1 MLSSPVPSQSAADV
15 DATAAQG
22 RCTNCGAPF
31 VPERRRFCPEC
42 GQETHIKPPKLSE
55 FLQQFGGAYLSTEG
69 ALWRT
74 LALLLAKPGELTRRY
89 LNGQRKH
96 YVLPLRL
103 YLSISLITLL
113 VLRVMASGNEE
124 AFKFDLSE
132 SDTNFAVVSLG
143 EKHKVGMRDGAF
155 FCQGF
160 PPWFCKRLQRRL
172 DLDNRGL
179 RLQAMELSER
189 AISNI
194 GVGMFFMLPIFALS
208 LKIVYWG
215 RRMRYTEHLVFALH
229 VHAFW
234 FLALA
239 LLFANLPWLSVIAG
253 AAVPIYTLMAM
264 KRVYGG
270 RWWPRW
276 LRAALVSLGYGIVL
290 SFGVAGVVILT
301 FLS

>member
-1 MLSSPVPSQSAADV
+1 MTPAPSH
-15 DATAAQG
+15 TA
-22 RCTNCGAPF
+22 CTNCGAPF

-55 FLQQFGGAYLSTEG
+55 FFQQFGGAYLSTEG

-74 LALLLAKPGELTRRY
+74 LALLLVKPGELTRRY
-89 LNGQRKH
+89 LHGQRKH

-103 YLSISLITLL
+103 YLTISLITLL

-124 AFKFDLSE
+124 AFKFNLDE
-132 SDTNFAVVSLG
+132 SDANFTLVGLG
-143 EKHKVGMRDGAF
+143 EKANAGMRDGKF

-172 DLDNRGL
+172 DVDAKSMK
-179 RLQAMELSER
+179 LQAAELSER
-189 AISNI
+189 AISNV
-194 GVGMFFMLPIFALS
+194 GVGMFFMLPIFALG
-208 LKIVYWG
+208 LKLVYWG
-215 RRMRYTEHLVFALH
+215 RGLRYTEHLVFALH

-234 FLALA
+234 FLALGLA
-239 LLFANLPWLSVIAG
+239 LANVAWLSAIAG
-253 AAVPIYTLMAM
+253 VAMPIYALMAM

>member
-1 MLSSPVPSQSAADV
+1 M
-15 DATAAQG
+15 TAPEQG
-22 RCTNCGAPF
+22 ACTNCGAPF

-74 LALLLAKPGELTRRY
+74 LALLLARPGELTRRY
-89 LNGQRKH
+89 LAGQRKH

-103 YLSISLITLL
+103 YLTISLITLL

-124 AFKFDLSE
+124 AFKFDLDE
-132 SDTNFAVVSLG
+132 SDANFSVLSFGDSAKAG
-143 EKHKVGMRDGAF
+143 KRNGAF
-155 FCQGF
+155 FCEGF
-160 PPWFCKRLQRRL
+160 PPWLCKRLQRRL
-172 DLDNRGL
+172 DLDPKGMK
-179 RLQAMELSER
+179 LQAMELSER
-189 AISNI
+189 AISNV
-194 GVGMFFMLPIFALS
+194 GVGMFFMLPIFALG

-239 LLFANLPWLSVIAG
+239 LFFTNLTWLSAIA
-253 AAVPIYTLMAM
+253 AAAIPIYTLMAM

-270 RWWPRW
+270 RWWLRW
-276 LRAALVSLGYGIVL
+276 LRAALVSLGYTIVL